1 MEDLIMKKWF
11 LCLMVLALVV
21 TCIPAHAKEASNA
34 EKNIGNL
41 LCSPFRIIAAPV
53 KALGRLVEG
62 KPAAVLNIPRD
73 IRREAFDG
81 VESLARIPFAPAIEK
96 EAGELGAVNTGI
108 KDAGVDWLVDGVL
121 YGAGLGV
128 LLHNEA
134 TWLTEAQMW
143 RWTGAGAIGTAA
155 MTAGGTALEVNES
168 D

>member
-1 MEDLIMKKWF
+1 MKKWF

-21 TCIPAHAKEASNA
+21 ACIPAHAKEASNA
-34 EKNIGNL
+34 EKNIGNF
-41 LCSPFRIIAAPV
+41 LCAPFRIVGTPV
-53 KALGRLVEG
+53 RALGRLVEG
-62 KPAAVLNIPRD
+62 KPAAVLTIPRD
-73 IRREAFDG
+73 VRREAFDG
-81 VESLARIPFAPAIEK
+81 VESLVRIPFAPPIEK

-108 KDAGVDWLVDGVL
+108 KDAGVDWLVDGAL

-143 RWTGAGAIGTAA
+143 RWTVGGAAATAA
-155 MTAGGTALEVNES
+155 MDAGGGALEANES